1 MNADL
6 RALHTAV
13 NNLLKARRKAQ
24 RTAKALHRN
33 RSWLAGAC
41 GWDQMH
47 HTEQLGRDADSAQGQ
62 AQQAEAEVLTLWEAL
77 NTPPRS
83 PPPLLADDMRASEAP
98 TINDPT
104 WNKYRSQVIA
114 AITDEETL
122 LQQLGKGT
130 DNAGMTYDVAKRL
143 GLRIDTDE
151 DFDVLAKLV
160 RATRHIGREG
170 LRMTREDQG
179 GQFSLLLR

>member
-1 MNADL
+1 
-6 RALHTAV
+6 
-13 NNLLKARRKAQ
+13 
-24 RTAKALHRN
+24 
-33 RSWLAGAC
+33 
-41 GWDQMH
+41 
-47 HTEQLGRDADSAQGQ
+47 
-62 AQQAEAEVLTLWEAL
+62 
-77 NTPPRS
+77 
-83 PPPLLADDMRASEAP
+83 MRASEAP

-179 GQFSLLLR
+179 GQFSLFLR